1 MWKIYEGSVNSEKF
15 IEFTGRLIK
24 YRKNKIFLITD
35 GASAHKSNMT
45 KKRLEGRKERIELYY
60 LPPYSPDLNP
70 DEHTNADLKYGV
82 GSKHPKR
89 DKESLRKATEEH
101 MVMPE
106 KSPGR
111 IKKYFRDPVISY
123 AA

>member
-1 MWKIYEGSVNSEKF
+1 MEK
-15 IEFTGRLIK
+15 LIK
-24 YRKNKIFLITD
+24 YRKKKIFLIAD
-35 GASAHKSNMT
+35 EASAHKSNMT
-45 KKRLEGRKERIELYY
+45 KEWLEGHKERIELYY

-89 DKESLRKATEEH
+89 DKESLRKAAEEH
-101 MVMPE
+101 MMMLE
-106 KSPGR
+106 RSPKR
-111 IKKYFRDPVISY
+111 IKKYFRDPAIRY